1 MRPVTDERL
10 SLGEQELSRSRDIGV
25 GCFTAFIGAP
35 SGAMIGVFVA
45 KAVGTVR
52 RCVPLEGLPACDWW
66 SFALVG
72 AVVGVI
78 TLPTLVLWRLR
89 RGKPAARPTQ

>member
-1 MRPVTDERL
+1 
-10 SLGEQELSRSRDIGV
+10 
-25 GCFTAFIGAP
+25 
-35 SGAMIGVFVA
+35 MIGVFVA